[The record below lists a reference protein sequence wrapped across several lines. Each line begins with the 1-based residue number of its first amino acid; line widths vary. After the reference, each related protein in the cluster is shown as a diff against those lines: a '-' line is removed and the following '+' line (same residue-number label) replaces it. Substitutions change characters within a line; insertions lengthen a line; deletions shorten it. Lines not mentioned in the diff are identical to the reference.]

1 MSLRIDFHE
10 LARGDLYDT
19 WSWYEARGHGLGDRF
34 IAAVD
39 AALDQ
44 VAE

>member
-19 WSWYEARGHGLGDRF
+19 WSWYEAREHGLGDRF